1 MNLLELKPNQTAQ
14 ILSIDI
20 EDKIYKL
27 RLCELGLFEGAEIS
41 LIYFSLLKRTVLLK
55 IFNSVFAIKSN
66 IAKNI
71 KILKNK

>member
-27 RLCELGLFEGAEIS
+27 RLCELGLFQGAEIS

-55 IFNSVFAIKSN
+55 IFNSVFEIK
-66 IAKNI
+66 
-71 KILKNK
+71 